1 MIGSAE
7 PVSKWANCK
16 RGMCVNLPASIPFP
30 SDSALYQDLARAD
43 FADAYRTPLRDRT
56 ATPVEIF
63 LQATRATPE
72 WVNTL
77 MALRNVVARA
87 IGIKDVGIMG
97 ANASRPADS
106 YASGDRLG
114 IFTVIES
121 GAHEL
126 LLGIDDSHLDVR
138 VSVLKSDAADGPTC
152 TISTLVRIKNLL
164 GHLYM
169 LPVGRIHPHV
179 VRAMMRRGLA

>member
-1 MIGSAE
+1 MS
-7 PVSKWANCK
+7 
-16 RGMCVNLPASIPFP
+16 LPASIPFP
-30 SDSALYQDLARAD
+30 SDSALYRDLARAD
-43 FADAYRTPLRDRT
+43 FADAYRTPLRDGT
-56 ATPVEIF
+56 ATPAEIF
-63 LQATRATPE
+63 LQAARATPA

-77 MALRNVVARA
+77 MALRNIVARA
-87 IGIKDVGIMG
+87 IGIKDVGVMG
-97 ANASRPADS
+97 ANASRPAAS

-121 GAHEL
+121 DAREL

-152 TISTLVRIKNLL
+152 TISTLVRIKNAL

-169 LPVGRIHPHV
+169 LPVGHIHPYV